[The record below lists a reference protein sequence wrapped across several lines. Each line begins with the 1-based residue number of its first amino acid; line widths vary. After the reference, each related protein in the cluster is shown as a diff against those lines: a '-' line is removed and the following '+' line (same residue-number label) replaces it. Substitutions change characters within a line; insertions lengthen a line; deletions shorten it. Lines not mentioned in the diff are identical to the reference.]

1 MATHTGGLRTNIVLD
16 EALVEEAMEI
26 TGARTKKEVVHL
38 ALQEL
43 VRSRKKN
50 LTDLAGRIRF
60 RKDFDPKALRKLRG

>member
-1 MATHTGGLRTNIVLD
+1 VRTNIVLD
-16 EALVEEAMEI
+16 EALIEEALEI

-43 VRSRKKN
+43 VRSRRKKN

-60 RKDFDPKALRKLRG
+60 RRGFDPKDMRKLRG